1 MFGCWGCISVND
13 MNTILLDFLKRVI
26 TRIIFRNYNKGFSL
40 TLLLIILISAGSGS
54 SFAQVA
60 TYYNFSQSNGTY
72 TAATSGF
79 IDTTGLATTTPA
91 KIFATSW
98 DDKSVIFRLPFD
110 FTYNGIL
117 YQAGTGRIGLDTDAW
132 FTFSNG
138 NPVMTGALGGGSWV
152 SISDHSGV
160 YLMGTANNNGFAGFN
175 CDLNDQSFATFTGTR
190 TSGSNSITGVS
201 STANLR
207 IGTRLSGT
215 GISDGTIVTAIAG
228 TTVTMSANA
237 TSNSSAAITPRSSII
252 GFINGVAPNRQFVI
266 QWTHAKRY
274 AGAAVD
280 EISFQMRINEAGG
293 IPNLQTLQVIYGA
306 MSSTDASNLDTQ
318 VGLRGADSLD
328 FNARVSNTGWASTT
342 AAVANSARVRF
353 NNTTIPASGL
363 TFTWSPCTVAPGAAG
378 AISGSNPVCA
388 QSTATYTLAAVP
400 GATLYTWTYT
410 GTGATFSAT
419 TSTPSNAISFAAGA
433 TGGTLTVTPSNLCG
447 SGTASSIVLSIL
459 PAPTAS
465 ISYPSATYCNNV
477 AGMIAVTQTGTSG
490 GSYSAV
496 PAGLT
501 INGAGGIT
509 PITSSPGVYTVT
521 YSFTNGTCSNTTTTN
536 VTIAA
541 LPVVTATS
549 TPSLICINGN
559 AQLQATVAGAG
570 STYTV
575 NSIPYVNTTPS
586 GSPTLLWSSY
596 IDDGMSA
603 AVPLPFTF
611 NFYGQAITQ
620 FYVST
625 NGYIQ
630 LQASTANALTPQTLP
645 NATNPNNIIALA
657 WDDLVLDPSTNP
669 GAFIR
674 YFVNGIAPNRVMV
687 IDYYNLRFIAGTGV
701 DKVTGQIKLYENDNH
716 IEIAAAIIND
726 NGYNDEKTM
735 GIENNTGTL
744 GLTPPGRNNVNFNF
758 STPEAWSFSLDNSTY
773 TFLWSPATFLSNTTI
788 SNPVAG
794 NVTSTTA
801 YNVLVTNATT
811 GCSSNTPV
819 TVTALPPLN
828 GTYTVGVGGNFTT
841 LTAAVNAYN
850 TICIGGPV
858 LFSLIDNSYPSETF
872 PIIINS
878 NAYASAVNTLTI
890 KPAAG
895 ITPVITGSN
904 ANGIIKLS
912 GADYVTIDGSNTVGG
927 TTRNLTLI
935 NTSSNTTTSTIVWLA
950 SASASNGATN
960 NSVKH
965 CTLTGNSPSTTF
977 TALLSSGIVA
987 GDIAEAANSNN
998 TYQNNLI
1005 NRCQTAIALVGAT
1018 GNEQGN
1024 IINGNTTGSST
1035 AGDKLGWSGIE
1046 LYQQANAQVTD
1057 NTVFGVTSNNS
1068 TTALGIAVYGG
1079 ASGIT
1084 ISGNKVYDIKNT
1096 STSGWGSNGIY
1107 LGSSST
1113 TANVTV
1119 INNFVFDVASYGY
1132 TARDENDNGY
1142 GIMVDYGGG
1151 YNIYY
1156 NTVLLN
1162 TNQSVSGYPACI
1174 NISNLVTTAASVN
1187 IKNNIFMS
1195 SQTNAGERYAI
1206 QSTAANTVFGTIN
1219 YNSYNTAGA
1228 NLGYI
1233 ASTNR
1238 AALAN
1243 IQAGFGQNVNSIVPA
1258 TVPVFMSATDLH
1270 INAANAGNI
1279 TNLKNRGN
1287 PITGITSD
1295 YDTQTRN
1302 GLTPDLGAD
1311 EWVDPNYGSWVG
1323 KVSIDWLVPANWEAN
1338 YVPDQTTDVFITG
1351 GYTFMPT
1358 IVTTQAIR
1366 ALALSAPGTPPL
1378 LTINGGTLQ
1387 VFGNITRTGGT
1398 INGANGTMEMKGSAA
1413 QAIPASLF
1421 QNNNLKNLVISNT
1434 DAVVN
1439 GGVTVGG
1446 RLDIYRSLTFGAGGR
1461 RIATGGYITL
1471 KSTATETAWLGQ
1483 MTGTNIISGDVTVE
1497 RYIPIHSKAWQFLS
1511 TPITA
1516 SSTQTVKQA
1525 WQDSATLANQNRYP
1539 GFGTQL
1545 TSNRAGA
1552 ATQPTPGFDA
1562 LTPAGPSIKVY
1573 NRSTGGYTGINRTD
1587 TAISNP
1593 KGYMVFV
1600 RGDRSSTA
1608 LASPVTATVMRTK
1621 GTLHTPA
1628 NPPVTIS
1635 LATAGFESIGNPY
1648 ASAINFRQL
1657 SFTGGVQQDF
1667 FYLWDPKLTTTGTNS
1682 AWGLGGFQTFS
1693 WNGASFDVTPG
1704 GGSFSGS
1711 NRNIESGQAFFVN
1724 APFDP
1729 GTVLFTEAC
1738 KVTGSSDVNRVPT
1751 QQARHLRTNLNV
1763 ITNSGSILL
1772 DGTLIRFN
1780 RRWSDAVDINDAAK
1794 MNNAGENL
1802 GLYRHGKILSVES
1815 RPPLTRTDTIFY
1827 NTGMLKVQQYELE
1840 IIPDQINDP
1849 GLQGFLEDKFL
1860 QTSTPV
1866 SLAHTTKYAF
1876 NIVNDPGSYA
1886 SDRFYIVFRKLKP
1899 VNEIIPPLSRQASAT
1914 EPADAMGQ
1922 TKPGITVFPNPVN
1935 DRLIKVNFVQQE
1947 PGTYVIQISNKIGQ
1961 EVFNRSIVLGSKSQ
1975 LIPLQVAADLPEGLY
1990 TLTITGSNGFVATRQ
2005 VLIQSR

>member
-1 MFGCWGCISVND
+1 MIAGDAYFLA
-13 MNTILLDFLKRVI
+13 MNTILFDFLKQGTI
-26 TRIIFRNYNKGFSL
+26 RIQLKSFPGVLAIR
-40 TLLLIILISAGSGS
+40 LLIFILLFTGS
-54 SFAQVA
+54 SYGQVA
-60 TYYNFSQSNGTY
+60 TYYNFTQTNGSY
-72 TAATSGF
+72 TSATSGF

-91 KIFATSW
+91 KIFGTSW
-98 DDKSVIFRLPFD
+98 DDKSAIFRLPFD
-110 FTYNGIL
+110 FTYNGVL
-117 YQAGTGRIGLDTDAW
+117 YPAGTGRIGLDTDAW

-160 YLMGTANNNGFAGFN
+160 YLLGNANNNGFAGFN

-190 TSGSNSITGVS
+190 TSGLNTITGVS
-201 STANLR
+201 STANLQV
-207 IGTRLSGT
+207 GTRLVGT
-215 GISDGTIVTAIAG
+215 GIPDGTIVTAIAG
-228 TTVTMSANA
+228 STVTMSANA
-237 TSNSSAAITPRSSII
+237 TSNSSASITPRASII
-252 GFINGVAPNRQFVI
+252 GFISGTAPNRQFVI
-266 QWTHAKRY
+266 QWTQAKRY
-274 AGAAVD
+274 SGGTTD
-280 EISFQMRINEAGG
+280 NINFQMRINEAGAV
-293 IPNLQTLQVIYGA
+293 PNLQTLQVIYGP
-306 MSSTDASNLDTQ
+306 MSTTDVSNLDTQ

-328 FNARVSNTGWASTT
+328 FNARASNTGWAITT
-342 AAVANSARVRF
+342 AAVANTARVRF
-353 NNTTIPASGL
+353 NNSIIPASGL
-363 TFTWSPCTVAPGAAG
+363 IFTWSPCTVAPGAAG

-388 QSTATYTLAAVP
+388 QSTATYTLTAVP
-400 GATLYTWTYT
+400 GATLYTWTYS
-410 GTGATFSAT
+410 GTGASFSAT
-419 TSTPSNAISFAAGA
+419 TTTASNAISFAAGA

-447 SGTASSIVLSIL
+447 TGTSSSVVLSIL

-477 AGMIAVTQTGTSG
+477 PGTISVNQTGQPG
-490 GSYSAV
+490 GTYSAV

-509 PITSSPGVYTVT
+509 PSTSSPGVYTVT
-521 YSFTNGTCSNTTTTN
+521 YSFTNGTCSNTATAN
-536 VTIAA
+536 VTIASIPA
-541 LPVVTATS
+541 VTATA
-549 TPSLICINGN
+549 TPSQVCINGN
-559 AQLQATVAGAG
+559 AQLQATVAGVG
-570 STYTV
+570 SSYTV
-575 NSIPYVNTTPS
+575 SSIPYVNTIPS
-586 GSPTLLWSSY
+586 GTPTVLWSSY

-603 AVPLPFTF
+603 AIPLPFAF
-611 NFYGQAITQ
+611 SFYGQAITQ

-630 LQASTANALTPQTLP
+630 LQASTANVLLPQTLP

-657 WDDLVLDPSTNP
+657 WDDLVLDPGTSP

-674 YFVNGIAPNRVMV
+674 YFVNGTAPNRVMV

-701 DKVTGQIKLYENDNH
+701 DKVTGQIKLYEADNH

-735 GIENNTGTL
+735 GIENNTGTQ

-758 STPEAWSFSLDNSTY
+758 STPEAWSFNLDNSTY
-773 TFLWSPATFLSNTTI
+773 TYLWTPATFLSNTTI
-788 SNPVAG
+788 SNPVAS

-801 YNVLVTNATT
+801 YNVIVTNAGT

-819 TVTALPPLN
+819 TVTASAPLN
-828 GTYTVGVGGNFTT
+828 GTYTVGVGGNYTT

-850 TICIGGPV
+850 SLCIGGPV
-858 LFSLIDNSYPSETF
+858 LFSLIDNTYPSETF

-878 NAYASAVNTLTI
+878 NAYASATNTLTI

-895 ITPVITGSN
+895 KSPVITGN
-904 ANGIIKLS
+904 NNVAIIKLN
-912 GADYVTIDGSNTVGG
+912 GADYITIDGSNTAGG
-927 TTRNLTLI
+927 ISRDLSII
-935 NTSSNTTTSTIVWLA
+935 NTSTNSSTSTVIWLA
-950 SASASNGATN
+950 SASVSNGATN
-960 NSVKH
+960 NSFKN
-965 CTLTGNSPSTTF
+965 CIITGNAPTTTF
-977 TALLSSGIVA
+977 TAVMSSGALV
-987 GDIAEAANSNN
+987 GDMAEAANSNN

-1005 NRCQTAIALVGAT
+1005 TRCQTAIALVGPT

-1024 IINGNTTGSST
+1024 IVSGNTVGSSA

-1046 LYQQANAQVTD
+1046 LYQQANAQVSD
-1057 NTVFGVTSNNS
+1057 NTVLGVTSNSS
-1068 TTALGIAVYGG
+1068 TTA
-1079 ASGIT
+1079 SGISVFGT
-1084 ISGNKVYDIKNT
+1084 ASVISISNNKIYDVKNT

-1107 LGSSST
+1107 LGSST
-1113 TANVTV
+1113 TAANVTV
-1119 INNFVFDVASYGY
+1119 MNNFVSDVASYGY
-1132 TARDENDNGY
+1132 TGGRDENDNGY

-1162 TNQSVSGYPACI
+1162 TNQNVSGYPACI
-1174 NISNLVTTAASVN
+1174 NISSFVTTAASVN
-1187 IKNNIFMS
+1187 IKNNIFVNT
-1195 SQTNAGERYAI
+1195 QTNAGQRYAI
-1206 QSTAANTVFGTIN
+1206 ESTASNTVFGTLN

-1228 NLGYI
+1228 NMGYI
-1233 ASTNR
+1233 GSNR
-1238 AALAN
+1238 AALGD
-1243 IQAGFGQNVNSIVPA
+1243 IQAGFGQNANSIVPA
-1258 TVPVFMSATDLH
+1258 TVPVFVSPTDLH
-1270 INAANAGNI
+1270 INASNAGNI

-1287 PITGITSD
+1287 PVTGITTD

-1387 VFGNITRTGGT
+1387 VYGNITRTGGT
-1398 INGANGTMEMKGSAA
+1398 INGSNGTMEMKGSAA

-1434 DAVVN
+1434 DAAVN

-1446 RLDIYRSLTFGAGGR
+1446 RLDIYRSLSFGAGGR
-1461 RIATGGYITL
+1461 RIATGGHITL

-1497 RYIPIHSKAWQFLS
+1497 RYIPIHSKAWQFLA

-1516 SSTQTVKQA
+1516 ASTQTVKQA

-1545 TSNRAGA
+1545 TSNKSGA

-1562 LTPAGPSIKVY
+1562 LTPAGPSVKVY
-1573 NRSTGGYTGINRTD
+1573 NRLTGGYTGINRTD

-1600 RGDRSSTA
+1600 RGDRGATS

-1628 NPPVTIS
+1628 NPPVTIN
-1635 LATAGFESIGNPY
+1635 LATTGFESVGNPY

-1657 SFTGGVQQDF
+1657 SITGGVQQDF
-1667 FYLWDPKLTTTGTNS
+1667 FYLWDPKLTTAGPNS

-1693 WNGASFDVTPG
+1693 WNGSTFDVTPG
-1704 GGSFSGS
+1704 GGSFTGS

-1724 APFDP
+1724 APFNP
-1729 GTVLFTEAC
+1729 GTVSFTEAC
-1738 KVTGSSDVNRVPT
+1738 KVSGSYDVNRVPVP
-1751 QQARHLRTNLNV
+1751 QAGQLRTNLNV
-1763 ITNSGSILL
+1763 ITTTGNILL
-1772 DGTLIRFN
+1772 DGNRVRFN
-1780 RRWSDAVDINDAAK
+1780 RGWSDAVDINDAAK
-1794 MNNAGENL
+1794 LNNTGENL

-1815 RPPLTRTDTIFY
+1815 RAPLKRTDTIY
-1827 NTGMLKVQQYELE
+1827 YHLGMLKAQQYELE
-1840 IIPDQINDP
+1840 IIPEQIHEP
-1849 GLQGFLEDKFL
+1849 SLQGFLEDRFL
-1860 QTSTPV
+1860 HTSTPV
-1866 SLAHTTKYAF
+1866 SLALPTHYPFA
-1876 NIVNDPGSYA
+1876 ILNDPGSYA

-1899 VNEIIPPLSRQASAT
+1899 GKENIQPVTKQASASDLAYI
-1914 EPADAMGQ
+1914 PVQ
-1922 TKPGITVFPNPVN
+1922 SKPDISVFPNPVR
-1935 DRLIKVNFVQQE
+1935 DGIIQVRFVHQ
-1947 PGTYVIQISNKIGQ
+1947 PAGNYVLQLSNKLGQ
-1961 EVFNRSIVLGSKSQ
+1961 EVYKHSLQLSSKSQ
-1975 LIPLQVAADLPEGLY
+1975 VVSLQAVAGIPEGLY
-1990 TLTITGSNGFVATRQ
+1990 TLTITGTNGFVATRQ
-2005 VLIQSR
+2005 VMIQ